1 MAGLRRWLQDLLG
14 PMGGG
19 SAMRPAPR
27 LVPTLRSDVRLV
39 AGSLERHGW
48 RRAVGSTLKDLER
61 FYLTEENR
69 RWLAEMRGPRRFI
82 RRLGWLLKGLLL
94 KLTPVRRM
102 LLALAL
108 VLLVFAGPAS
118 GFEPLNLF
126 FRVPGLGAIL
136 LLLLLMLELKDKL
149 VARDE
154 LEAGW
159 RVQMALLPDESPTV
173 PGWDVWLHTRP
184 ANDVGGDLVD
194 HLPMEGGR
202 HALALGDVAGKALP
216 AALLSVKLQATLR
229 ALAPR
234 FDDLGALGEAANRIM
249 ERDGVPSRFASLVYL
264 TVGSDTGSVRLLNAG
279 HMPPFV
285 VRRGNVT
292 SLEPGSCVLGITSD
306 ATFSEQLVAL
316 GDGDLL
322 VAYSDGI
329 SEALNVAD
337 EFFGEERLQ
346 AVLRQVSDLPARE
359 VGARVLEAV
368 DAFLGGERANDD
380 ISLVVLRR
388 GSAR

>member
-14 PMGGG
+14 PMGGS

-264 TVGSDTGSVRLLNAG
+264 MVGSDTGSVRLLNAG

>member
-159 RVQMALLPDESPTV
+159 RVQMALLPDESPAV

-264 TVGSDTGSVRLLNAG
+264 MVGSDTGGVRLLNAG